1 MGTGHT
7 DPQRRERI
15 LTAVLDHI
23 ADEGVAGVSHRK
35 VAARAGVPLGS
46 MTYHF
51 QGIDELLREAFTR
64 FAGHVADLF
73 EQHLN
78 AADSAEQAREAV
90 TDLIHELS
98 EGPQRDLIL
107 THELYTL
114 AARRPEYRELTRK
127 WMIRSRQLLER
138 HFDADTARQLDALVE
153 GLALHRALDTAPHDR
168 QLTSEAVRRITT
180 TARTRPSDS
189 LRGPGPDTG
198 PPQAPA
204 RDAQRV

>member
-1 MGTGHT
+1 MGTGHA

-15 LTAVLDHI
+15 LAAVLDHI

-51 QGIDELLREAFTR
+51 HGIDELLREAFTR
-64 FAGHVADLF
+64 FADHVADLF
-73 EQHLN
+73 ERRLN
-78 AADSAEQAREAV
+78 AADSPERAREAV

-98 EGPQRDLIL
+98 EGPRRDLIL

-127 WMIRSRQLLER
+127 WMIRSRELLER

-168 QLTSEAVRRITT
+168 RLTNEAVRRITT
-180 TARTRPSDS
+180 THS
-189 LRGPGPDTG
+189 
-198 PPQAPA
+198 
-204 RDAQRV
+204 

>member
-1 MGTGHT
+1 MATGHT

-15 LTAVLDHI
+15 LAAALDHI

-51 QGIDELLREAFTR
+51 KGIDELLHEAFSR
-64 FAGHVADLF
+64 FADHVAALF
-73 EQHLN
+73 ELRLD
-78 AADSAEQAREAV
+78 AADTPEQAREAV

-98 EGPQRDLIL
+98 GGPQRDLIL

-114 AARRPEYRELTRK
+114 AARRPEYRELTHR
-127 WMIRSRQLLER
+127 WMLRSRHLLER
-138 HFDADTARQLDALVE
+138 HFDAATARQLDALIE

-168 QLTSEAVRRITT
+168 RLTREAVRRITT
-180 TARTRPSDS
+180 TTA
-189 LRGPGPDTG
+189 
-198 PPQAPA
+198 
-204 RDAQRV
+204 